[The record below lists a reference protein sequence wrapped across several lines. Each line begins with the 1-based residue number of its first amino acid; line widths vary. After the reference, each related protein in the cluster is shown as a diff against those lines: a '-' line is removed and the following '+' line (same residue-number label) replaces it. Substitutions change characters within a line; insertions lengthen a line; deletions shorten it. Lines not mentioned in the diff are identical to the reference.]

1 CSLPS
6 EQRIQK
12 ASKMAQRD
20 GCPRVKLSW
29 QEALGEE
36 AAAAAVAQ
44 AQAQKPKKSKS
55 KKASPK
61 PQPKDAKP
69 KRKKRHPNDVRTEQD
84 MDAIAGFDDSSENEL
99 EEEMDTFGGA
109 GFVLVDLESELEEL
123 ALVATEEGFA
133 NVRVGM
139 AQSKQKRNNKKKKK
153 EKKTEQKATTAVE
166 PVQETTNKAKKT
178 AKKVRQA
185 QKLLEKI
192 EVEDVEVEMA
202 MIETEKIKKS
212 KKKKKGKEGKQEE
225 VNAAATATTA
235 AKSTQGK
242 AKKEKQAKKEK
253 KKDTAKSNTQ
263 GSTGNV
269 PKNDKKPKKR
279 AAKEKET
286 MELEEKQAAPSQSRA
301 DGKPK
306 STNRGNR
313 GNGQV
318 TYSEY
323 LDRDVVIRGLE
334 TGGLLQGKLR
344 VNAMYRM
351 DGYITV
357 DGLSMDILVKGM
369 QDRNRALDGDLVAV
383 RLHPESEWKALDDE
397 GDRRAVVSK
406 PMSSSAGVDQN
417 ALHSLWLPSVETE
430 KCFFKL
436 STDEENSVDMLKQSM
451 SRLNERM
458 IESRRRPTASVVFIL
473 AQGNSNGFIGS
484 LEPATK
490 VKDLTSPL
498 SSNDNYAYFNA
509 DDQRLP
515 RRIRIPRLQLPDEF
529 VSRPLLYSKTMLCFC
544 RIKAWSTRHQ
554 SPMGEFVKTVG
565 EYTGIETGI
574 SAILSKHGLQSH
586 TLDFDSS
593 ILNELDEKYG
603 TSGEKWEIP
612 PEELQKRRDFRDT
625 QIFSI
630 DPYNARDLD
639 DALHIRALDDAR
651 TKFEIGVHIADVTH
665 FIEHNSLLDQ
675 EARSRATSVYLAN
688 RVLPMLPRILCEKL
702 CSLQPQ
708 VDRLAFSVVWQMNV
722 DGTLVDGAEPWFG
735 KSIIRS
741 CCKLDYG
748 SAQKMLD
755 GIITS
760 DGVDEWEEDR
770 RPIPGANPSITNAT
784 VIQSVK
790 DLWSIGE
797 NRRAMRFETGA
808 VSLNDVKLVFSLDA
822 MGNPTRYGSYEL
834 KDSNRL
840 VEEYMLLANY
850 LVAQQLLR
858 AHGPLAFLRHHPPP
872 VSRSMDQAL
881 ELLGKS
887 DINVDG
893 RSTKQLTESLE
904 RVRQDCGE
912 TTFVIAQALIIKPM
926 KPAEYMVAGNGA
938 SPDSWRH
945 YALNIP
951 YYTHFTSPIRR
962 YADVVVHRLLQESV
976 VGSSSLDAENP
987 ESRMVEFTS
996 VAQNCNEKKMTSKN
1010 AEKEC
1015 DKVFLCAYVQHH
1027 GDVEV
1032 TGVVLSMGQ
1041 KSFTVYILELGLEQR
1056 LFLQEINL
1064 KGSWNEK
1071 TSQLSIRLPVQK
1083 KRDEDEDTK
1092 SGDHEAPAQARKYG
1106 SEMLKLSFMKQL
1118 QMRMSTTKKMP
1129 LALTFTVIGEKS

>member
-1 CSLPS
+1 
-6 EQRIQK
+6 
-12 ASKMAQRD
+12 MAQREVR
-20 GCPRVKLSW
+20 PRVKLSW

-36 AAAAAVAQ
+36 ATAAATAQ
-44 AQAQKPKKSKS
+44 AQEPNRKSKS

-61 PQPKDAKP
+61 PQPKDAKSNV
-69 KRKKRHPNDVRTEQD
+69 KRKKRHPNDVKTEQD
-84 MDAIAGFDDSSENEL
+84 MDAIAGFDDSSEGEL
-99 EEEMDTFGGA
+99 DEEMDTFGGS

-133 NVRVGM
+133 SVRVG
-139 AQSKQKRNNKKKKK
+139 ATQSKKKRNNKKKKN
-153 EKKTEQKATTAVE
+153 ERKTEQGVTTVVE
-166 PVQETTNKAKKT
+166 TLKETKKK

-185 QKLLEKI
+185 QKLLETVGVEDA
-192 EVEDVEVEMA
+192 EVEVVMVE
-202 MIETEKIKKS
+202 KS
-212 KKKKKGKEGKQEE
+212 KKQKKKNRDKKEKQE
-225 VNAAATATTA
+225 VSPVGVAAIAE
-235 AKSTQGK
+235 KPTQGK
-242 AKKEKQAKKEK
+242 AKVKSNAKGNAADAPKKDKKQK
-253 KKDTAKSNTQ
+253 KKA
-263 GSTGNV
+263 
-269 PKNDKKPKKR
+269 
-279 AAKEKET
+279 
-286 MELEEKQAAPSQSRA
+286 
-301 DGKPK
+301 
-306 STNRGNR
+306 
-313 GNGQV
+313 
-318 TYSEY
+318 
-323 LDRDVVIRGLE
+323 VIRGLD

-357 DGLSMDILVKGM
+357 DGLSMDVLVKGM

-383 RLHPESEWKALDDE
+383 RLHPESEWKPLDNE
-397 GDRRAVVSK
+397 SDRKLVAST
-406 PMSSSAGVDQN
+406 PMSSSAEVDQN
-417 ALHSLWLPSVETE
+417 ALRSLWLPSVETE
-430 KCFFKL
+430 KCFFKR
-436 STDEENSVDMLKQSM
+436 SPDEENSVGMLKQSM
-451 SRLNERM
+451 IRLNER
-458 IESRRRPTASVVFIL
+458 IKESRRRPTASVVFIL

-490 VKDLTSPL
+490 VKGLNLPL

-529 VSRPLLYSKTMLCFC
+529 IIRPLLYSKTMLCFC

-554 SPMGEFVKTVG
+554 GPMGEFVKTVG

-574 SAILSKHGLQSH
+574 SAMLSKHGLQAH

-612 PEELQKRRDFRDT
+612 EEELQKRRDFRDT

-639 DALHIRALDDAR
+639 DALHIRALNDTR

-665 FIEHNSLLDQ
+665 FIDHNSLLDQ

-722 DGTLVDGAEPWFG
+722 DGTLVDGVEPWFG

-760 DGVDEWEEDR
+760 DDVDEWKEDR
-770 RPIPGANPSITNAT
+770 RPIPGANPNITNAT

-822 MGNPTRYGSYEL
+822 KGNPTRYGSYEL

-858 AHGPLAFLRHHPPP
+858 AHGPFAFLRHHPPP

-881 ELLGKS
+881 EKLGKS
-887 DINVDG
+887 DIKVDG

-904 RVRQDCGE
+904 RVRYDHGD

-926 KPAEYMVAGNGA
+926 KPAEYIVAGNGA
-938 SPDSWRH
+938 SPDWWRH

-976 VGSSSLDAENP
+976 VGSSSLDAENL

-1010 AEKEC
+1010 AETEC
-1015 DKVFLCAYVQHH
+1015 DKVFLCAYVQHQ

-1032 TGVVLSMGQ
+1032 TGAVLSTGQ

-1056 LFLQEINL
+1056 LFLQECNV

-1071 TSQLSIRLPVQK
+1071 TSQLSIRLPAPQK
-1083 KRDEDEDTK
+1083 KSEEEEGNAKTGAQD
-1092 SGDHEAPAQARKYG
+1092 APAKTAKKNFS
-1106 SEMLKLSFMKQL
+1106 SEMVKLSFMKQL
-1118 QMRMSTTKKMP
+1118 RMRMSTTKKMP
-1129 LALTFTVIGEKS
+1129 LALAFTVIGEKS

>member
-1 CSLPS
+1 MGR
-6 EQRIQK
+6 QRVV
-12 ASKMAQRD
+12 M
-20 GCPRVKLSW
+20 SW
-29 QEALGEE
+29 GEALGAPEPAPSE
-36 AAAAAVAQ
+36 PKPRAQ
-44 AQAQKPKKSKS
+44 QRD
-55 KKASPK
+55 ASP
-61 PQPKDAKP
+61 KP
-69 KRKKRHPNDVRTEQD
+69 KRKKRHPNDVKTEQD
-84 MDAIAGFDDSSENEL
+84 YDAIAGFGDSSEDEL
-99 EEEMDTFGGA
+99 DADVDTFGGA

-133 NVRVGM
+133 SVRVC
-139 AQSKQKRNNKKKKK
+139 SKEKKSRRRKDEKKVEQVAAAMKEEKKKEKERQAHKLLEAGEEEKDEAVAAEKGKQKKKKK
-153 EKKTEQKATTAVE
+153 
-166 PVQETTNKAKKT
+166 
-178 AKKVRQA
+178 
-185 QKLLEKI
+185 
-192 EVEDVEVEMA
+192 
-202 MIETEKIKKS
+202 S
-212 KKKKKGKEGKQEE
+212 KKGKKGKQE
-225 VNAAATATTA
+225 VADKQKGAALPDPKQKTG
-235 AKSTQGK
+235 KK
-242 AKKEKQAKKEK
+242 AKKEKVDAKQITSSGDARGGDGKEVAKNGK
-253 KKDTAKSNTQ
+253 KKKGGEGQAEQ
-263 GSTGNV
+263 
-269 PKNDKKPKKR
+269 
-279 AAKEKET
+279 
-286 MELEEKQAAPSQSRA
+286 LEEKKAPYLKSGA
-301 DGKPK
+301 DGNSKK
-306 STNRGNR
+306 SPTRGS
-313 GNGQV
+313 GQA

-323 LDRDVVIRGLE
+323 LDRDVVTRGLE
-334 TGGLLQGKLR
+334 MGGLLQGKLR
-344 VNAMYRM
+344 INAMYRM

-357 DGLSMDILVKGM
+357 DGLSMDVLVKGM
-369 QDRNRALDGDLVAV
+369 EDRNRALDGDLVVV
-383 RLHPESEWKALDDE
+383 RLHPESEWKPLNDE
-397 GDRRAVVSK
+397 NDKRAFGSAESK
-406 PMSSSAGVDQN
+406 PISSSAGIDQT
-417 ALHSLWLPSVETE
+417 ALHSLWLPSVQTDQ
-430 KCFFKL
+430 FFFER
-436 STDEENSVDMLKQSM
+436 SADEENSVNMLKQYM
-451 SRLNERM
+451 SRLNER
-458 IESRRRPTASVVFIL
+458 IKESCCRPTASVVYIL
-473 AQGNSNGFIGS
+473 AQGNVNGFIGS
-484 LEPATK
+484 LEPKTNP
-490 VKDLTSPL
+490 KDLNTPL
-498 SSNDNYAYFNA
+498 SNNDNYAYFNA
-509 DDQRLP
+509 DDLRLP

-544 RIKAWSTRHQ
+544 RIKMWSTRHQ

-593 ILNELDEKYG
+593 ILDELDKKYG
-603 TSGEKWEIP
+603 TSGEKWEVP
-612 PEELQKRRDFRDT
+612 DDELQKRRDFRET

-639 DALHIRALDDAR
+639 DALHISALNDSR

-665 FIEHNSLLDQ
+665 FMERNSLLDL

-722 DGTLVDGAEPWFG
+722 DGTLVDGVDPWFG

-755 GIITS
+755 GVIS
-760 DGVDEWEEDR
+760 PGNVGEWDEDR
-770 RPIPGANPSITNAT
+770 RPIPGANLNITNAT

-822 MGNPTRYGSYEL
+822 KGNPTRYGSYEL

-872 VSRSMDQAL
+872 VSRSMDLAL
-881 ELLGKS
+881 EQLSKS
-887 DINVDG
+887 DIKVDG

-904 RVRQDCGE
+904 KVRQDRGE
-912 TTFVIAQALIIKPM
+912 TAFAIVQALIIKPM

-938 SPDSWRH
+938 SPDSWYH

-962 YADVVVHRLLQESV
+962 YADVVVHRLLHESV
-976 VGSSSLDAENP
+976 AGAASSDSPASDDTDSS
-987 ESRMVEFTS
+987 ESRIMEFSS

-1015 DKVFLCAYVQHH
+1015 DKVFLCAYVQNH

-1032 TGVVLSMGQ
+1032 IGVVLSMGQ

-1056 LFLQEINL
+1056 LFLQEL
-1064 KGSWNEK
+1064 HLRGSWNEK
-1071 TSQLSIRLPVQK
+1071 TSQLSIRLPATQVSSEK
-1083 KRDEDEDTK
+1083 ATKVGDDDESESQDASAKNVK
-1092 SGDHEAPAQARKYG
+1092 SKSQSDFI
-1106 SEMLKLSFMKQL
+1106 KLSFMKQL
-1118 QMRMSTTKKMP
+1118 RLRMSTTKKMP
-1129 LALTFTVIGEKS
+1129 LALTFSVIGEKC

>member
-1 CSLPS
+1 
-6 EQRIQK
+6 
-12 ASKMAQRD
+12 MAQR
-20 GCPRVKLSW
+20 GGRARVKVSW

-36 AAAAAVAQ
+36 GAAAAAQ
-44 AQAQKPKKSKS
+44 AQEPHPKT

-61 PQPKDAKP
+61 PPPKDAKATP

-84 MDAIAGFDDSSENEL
+84 MDAVAGFDDSSEDEL
-99 EEEMDTFGGA
+99 DEETDTFGGA
-109 GFVLVDLESELEEL
+109 GFVMVELESELEEL
-123 ALVATEEGFA
+123 ALEATDEGFA
-133 NVRVGM
+133 SVRV
-139 AQSKQKRNNKKKKK
+139 QIQKKGTNGKKKKKK
-153 EKKTEQKATTAVE
+153 EKKAEQGATAAAEAQKLPETVEIEVEEAEVGVATTAVKSKKQKKKKRDKKE
-166 PVQETTNKAKKT
+166 KQEHEAAAAGKPAQGKAKAEKL
-178 AKKVRQA
+178 ARKEMRNDEENAPGKDKSQKKKAGKQNHQVEL
-185 QKLLEKI
+185 KEK
-192 EVEDVEVEMA
+192 EA
-202 MIETEKIKKS
+202 PPSRKGATGTPKKS
-212 KKKKKGKEGKQEE
+212 KKDARE
-225 VNAAATATTA
+225 
-235 AKSTQGK
+235 
-242 AKKEKQAKKEK
+242 
-253 KKDTAKSNTQ
+253 
-263 GSTGNV
+263 
-269 PKNDKKPKKR
+269 
-279 AAKEKET
+279 
-286 MELEEKQAAPSQSRA
+286 
-301 DGKPK
+301 
-306 STNRGNR
+306 
-313 GNGQV
+313 NGQIS
-318 TYSEY
+318 YAEY
-323 LDRDVVIRGLE
+323 LDRDVVVRGLE

-357 DGLSMDILVKGM
+357 DGLSMDVLVKGM
-369 QDRNRALDGDLVAV
+369 QDRNRGLDGDLVAV
-383 RLHPESEWKALDDE
+383 RLHPESEWKPLNDE
-397 GDRRAVVSK
+397 GERRSVGAPASK
-406 PMSSSAGVDQN
+406 PMSSTAGVDQN
-417 ALHSLWLPSVETE
+417 ALRSLWLPSVETD
-430 KCFFKL
+430 KCFFKH
-436 STDEENSVDMLKQSM
+436 SPEEESSVDMLKQSM
-451 SRLNERM
+451 ARLNKRVK
-458 IESRRRPTASVVFIL
+458 ESHHRPTASVVFIL

-484 LEPATK
+484 LEPASK
-490 VKDLTSPL
+490 VKDVNASL

-529 VSRPLLYSKTMLCFC
+529 IGRPLLYSKTMLCFC
-544 RIKAWSTRHQ
+544 RIKTWSTRHQ

-574 SAILSKHGLQSH
+574 SAILSKHGLQAH

-612 PEELQKRRDFRDT
+612 EDELQKRRDFRDT

-639 DALHIRALDDAR
+639 DALHIRALDGAR

-665 FIEHNSLLDQ
+665 FIEHNSLLDH

-708 VDRLAFSVVWQMNV
+708 VDRLAFSVVWQMNN
-722 DGTLVDGAEPWFG
+722 DGTLVDGFEPWFG

-755 GIITS
+755 GAITS
-760 DGVDEWEEDR
+760 DNVDEWEEDR
-770 RPIPGANPSITNAT
+770 RPIPSANPNITNAT

-822 MGNPTRYGSYEL
+822 KGNPTRYGSYEL

-881 ELLGKS
+881 EQLDKS
-887 DINVDG
+887 DIKVDG

-904 RVRQDCGE
+904 RVRQDRGE
-912 TTFVIAQALIIKPM
+912 TTFVIVQALIIKPM

-945 YALNIP
+945 YALTIP

-976 VGSSSLDAENP
+976 TSVSSAASDSEDP
-987 ESRMVEFTS
+987 ESRMTEFTS
-996 VAQNCNEKKMTSKN
+996 AAQNCNEKKMTSKN

-1027 GDVEV
+1027 GDIEV

-1056 LFLQEINL
+1056 VFLQESNL

-1071 TSQLSIRLPVQK
+1071 TSQLSIRMPASQK
-1083 KRDEDEDTK
+1083 KREEQAEK
-1092 SGDHEAPAQARKYG
+1092 GDQDAKRNAPP
-1106 SEMLKLSFMKQL
+1106 EMLKLSFMKQL
-1118 QMRMSTTKKMP
+1118 QMCMSTTKKMP
-1129 LALTFTVIGEKS
+1129 LALAFSVIGEKS

>member
-1 CSLPS
+1 
-6 EQRIQK
+6 
-12 ASKMAQRD
+12 MAQREVR
-20 GCPRVKLSW
+20 PRVKLSW

-36 AAAAAVAQ
+36 ATAAATAQ
-44 AQAQKPKKSKS
+44 AQEPNRKSKS

-61 PQPKDAKP
+61 PQPKDAKSNV
-69 KRKKRHPNDVRTEQD
+69 KRKKRHPNDVKTEQD
-84 MDAIAGFDDSSENEL
+84 MDAIAGFDDSSEGEL
-99 EEEMDTFGGA
+99 DEEMDTFGGS

-133 NVRVGM
+133 SVRVG
-139 AQSKQKRNNKKKKK
+139 ATQSKKKRNNKKKKN
-153 EKKTEQKATTAVE
+153 ERKTEQEVTTVVE
-166 PVQETTNKAKKT
+166 TSKETKKK

-185 QKLLEKI
+185 QKLLETVGVEDA
-192 EVEDVEVEMA
+192 EVEVVMVE
-202 MIETEKIKKS
+202 KS
-212 KKKKKGKEGKQEE
+212 KKQKKK
-225 VNAAATATTA
+225 NRD
-235 AKSTQGK
+235 
-242 AKKEKQAKKEK
+242 KKEKQEVSPVGVAAIAEKPTEGKAKVKSNAKGNAADAPKKDKKQKKKAGKEK
-253 KKDTAKSNTQ
+253 QA
-263 GSTGNV
+263 
-269 PKNDKKPKKR
+269 
-279 AAKEKET
+279 
-286 MELEEKQAAPSQSRA
+286 MELEEKEAPPAQSVTG
-301 DGKPK
+301 GKSNK
-306 STNRGNR
+306 SARKDNRGNS
-313 GNGQV
+313 QV
-318 TYSEY
+318 TTYSEY

-357 DGLSMDILVKGM
+357 DGLSMDVLVKGM

-383 RLHPESEWKALDDE
+383 RLHPESEWKPLDNE
-397 GDRRAVVSK
+397 SDRKLVAST

-417 ALHSLWLPSVETE
+417 ALRSLWLPSVETE
-430 KCFFKL
+430 KCFFKR
-436 STDEENSVDMLKQSM
+436 SPDEENSVDMLKQSM
-451 SRLNERM
+451 IRLNER
-458 IESRRRPTASVVFIL
+458 IKESRRRPTASVVFIL

-490 VKDLTSPL
+490 VKDLNLPL

-529 VSRPLLYSKTMLCFC
+529 ISRPLLYSKTMLCFC

-574 SAILSKHGLQSH
+574 SAILSKHGLQAH

-612 PEELQKRRDFRDT
+612 EEELQKRRDFRDT

-639 DALHIRALDDAR
+639 DALHIRALNDTR

-708 VDRLAFSVVWQMNV
+708 VDRLVFSVVWQMNV
-722 DGTLVDGAEPWFG
+722 DGTLVDGVEPWFG

-760 DGVDEWEEDR
+760 DDVDEWEEDR
-770 RPIPGANPSITNAT
+770 RPIPGANPNITNAT

-822 MGNPTRYGSYEL
+822 KGNPTRYGSYEL

-858 AHGPLAFLRHHPPP
+858 AHGPFAFLRHHPPP

-881 ELLGKS
+881 EKLGKS
-887 DINVDG
+887 DIKVDG

-904 RVRQDCGE
+904 RVRYDHGD

-926 KPAEYMVAGNGA
+926 KPAEYIVAGNGA
-938 SPDSWRH
+938 SPDWWRH
-945 YALNIP
+945 YALNIK

-976 VGSSSLDAENP
+976 VGSSSLDAENL

-1010 AEKEC
+1010 AETEC
-1015 DKVFLCAYVQHH
+1015 DKVFLCAYVQHQ

-1032 TGVVLSMGQ
+1032 TGAVLSTGQ

-1056 LFLQEINL
+1056 LFLQECNL

-1071 TSQLSIRLPVQK
+1071 TSQLSIRLPAPQK
-1083 KRDEDEDTK
+1083 KSEEEEGNAKTGAQD
-1092 SGDHEAPAQARKYG
+1092 APAKTAKKNFS
-1106 SEMLKLSFMKQL
+1106 SEMVKLSFMKQL
-1118 QMRMSTTKKMP
+1118 RMRMSTTKKMP

>member
-1 CSLPS
+1 
-6 EQRIQK
+6 
-12 ASKMAQRD
+12 MAQRD
-20 GCPRVKLSW
+20 SRPRVKLSW
-29 QEALGEE
+29 QEAMGEE
-36 AAAAAVAQ
+36 AATAAEA
-44 AQAQKPKKSKS
+44 KPSKS

-61 PQPKDAKP
+61 PQFKDAKP
-69 KRKKRHPNDVRTEQD
+69 KRKKRHPNEVRTEQD
-84 MDAIAGFDDSSENEL
+84 MDAIAGYDDSSESVL
-99 EEEMDTFGGA
+99 DEEIDTFGGA
-109 GFVLVDLESELEEL
+109 GFVMVDLESELEEL

-133 NVRVGM
+133 SVRVGGT
-139 AQSKQKRNNKKKKK
+139 QSKSKKNKKKKK
-153 EKKTEQKATTAVE
+153 NEKRKEAEVVTVVETAI
-166 PVQETTNKAKKT
+166 ETKKSSKKT
-178 AKKVRQA
+178 AKKMRQA
-185 QKLLEKI
+185 QKLLYKV
-192 EVEDVEVEMA
+192 EVEDVEVEMTV
-202 MIETEKIKKS
+202 MGIQKSKKQ
-212 KKKKKGKEGKQEE
+212 KKKKKEKQQT
-225 VNAAATATTA
+225 VIATDAAATAGE
-235 AKSTQGK
+235 STQSK
-242 AKKEKQAKKEK
+242 AKVETQGENEKSKDQAKRGAK
-253 KKDTAKSNTQ
+253 KNTPDA
-263 GSTGNV
+263 S
-269 PKNDKKPKKR
+269 KNDKNQKKKTD
-279 AAKEKET
+279 KENRT
-286 MELEEKQAAPSQSRA
+286 LELEEKQAPLSQSETDR
-301 DGKPK
+301 K
-306 STNRGNR
+306 SKATNRGNR

-323 LDRDVVIRGLE
+323 LDHDVVIRGLE
-334 TGGLLQGKLR
+334 MGGLLQGKLR

-357 DGLSMDILVKGM
+357 DGLSMDVLVKGM

-383 RLHPESEWKALDDE
+383 RLHPEAEWKAMDNVSDGRSVE
-397 GDRRAVVSK
+397 SK
-406 PMSSSAGVDQN
+406 PMSSSAGVDKN

-430 KCFFKL
+430 NCFLKR
-436 STDEENSVDMLKQSM
+436 SADEESSVNMLKQSL
-451 SRLNERM
+451 SRLNERVK
-458 IESRRRPTASVVFIL
+458 ESRRRPTASVVFIL

-490 VKDLTSPL
+490 VKTMDSPL
-498 SSNDNYAYFNA
+498 FSNDNYAYFNA

-529 VSRPLLYSKTMLCFC
+529 ISRPLLYSKTMLCFC

-612 PEELQKRRDFRDT
+612 EEEVKKRRDFRDT

-639 DALHIRALDDAR
+639 DALHIQALNGAR
-651 TKFEIGVHIADVTH
+651 TMFEIGVHIADVTH
-665 FIEHNSLLDQ
+665 FIEHKSLLDE

-708 VDRLAFSVVWQMNV
+708 VDRLAFSVVWQMNI
-722 DGTLVDGAEPWFG
+722 DGTLVDGVEPWFG

-755 GIITS
+755 GVISS
-760 DGVDEWEEDR
+760 DNVEEWEVDR
-770 RPIPGANPSITNAT
+770 RPIPGANSNISNAT

-808 VSLNDVKLVFSLDA
+808 VSLNDVKLTFSLDA
-822 MGNPTRYGSYEL
+822 KGNPIRYGPYEL

-858 AHGPLAFLRHHPPP
+858 VHGPLAFLRHHPPP
-872 VSRSMDQAL
+872 VSRAMDQAL
-881 ELLGKS
+881 ELLDKS
-887 DINVDG
+887 DIKVDG

-904 RVRQDCGE
+904 RVRHDHGD

-938 SPDSWRH
+938 SSDSWRH

-976 VGSSSLDAENP
+976 VESSSLDTENP

-996 VAQNCNEKKMTSKN
+996 VAQNCNEKKTTSKN

-1027 GDVEV
+1027 GDIEV

-1056 LFLQEINL
+1056 LFLQENSL

-1071 TSQLSIRLPVQK
+1071 TSQLSIRLPVPQK
-1083 KRDEDEDTK
+1083 KKEDEEKKTQTDEQETPLQTSK
-1092 SGDHEAPAQARKYG
+1092 FSS
-1106 SEMLKLSFMKQL
+1106 SEMIKLSFMKQL
-1118 QMRMSTTKKMP
+1118 RMHMSTTKKMP
-1129 LALTFTVIGEKS
+1129 LALTFTVVGERI

>member
-1 CSLPS
+1 
-6 EQRIQK
+6 
-12 ASKMAQRD
+12 M
-20 GCPRVKLSW
+20 
-29 QEALGEE
+29 
-36 AAAAAVAQ
+36 
-44 AQAQKPKKSKS
+44 
-55 KKASPK
+55 
-61 PQPKDAKP
+61 
-69 KRKKRHPNDVRTEQD
+69 
-84 MDAIAGFDDSSENEL
+84 
-99 EEEMDTFGGA
+99 
-109 GFVLVDLESELEEL
+109 EEL

-133 NVRVGM
+133 
-139 AQSKQKRNNKKKKK
+139 SKKNEKRTEQEVKAVASKKEKKK
-153 EKKTEQKATTAVE
+153 EKKM
-166 PVQETTNKAKKT
+166 
-178 AKKVRQA
+178 RQA
-185 QKLLEKI
+185 LKLLEVLEEEEKKEEE
-192 EVEDVEVEMA
+192 EVVVVVEQS
-202 MIETEKIKKS
+202 KKQKKKS
-212 KKKKKGKEGKQEE
+212 KKDKKNQQVTTGAATPKKKAGKNAKKEEKTDAKYAPKCGDAEGDGVNEAPKRKEKKKKGKQ
-225 VNAAATATTA
+225 NQAA
-235 AKSTQGK
+235 
-242 AKKEKQAKKEK
+242 
-253 KKDTAKSNTQ
+253 
-263 GSTGNV
+263 
-269 PKNDKKPKKR
+269 
-279 AAKEKET
+279 
-286 MELEEKQAAPSQSRA
+286 ELEEKDAAPPSKSEA
-301 DGKPK
+301 DGNSKK
-306 STNRGNR
+306 SSKKDARE
-313 GNGQV
+313 NGPV

-334 TGGLLQGKLR
+334 MGGLLQGKLR

-351 DGYITV
+351 DGYIRV
-357 DGLSMDILVKGM
+357 DGLSMDVLVKGM

-383 RLHPESEWKALDDE
+383 RLHPESEWKPMNEENEKRTVGSA
-397 GDRRAVVSK
+397 ASK
-406 PMSSSAGVDQN
+406 PISSTAGVNQT
-417 ALHSLWLPSVETE
+417 ALHSLWLPSVQTDQ
-430 KCFFKL
+430 CFFKR
-436 STDEENSVDMLKQSM
+436 SPDEENSVDMLKQSM
-451 SRLNERM
+451 ARLNER
-458 IESRRRPTASVVFIL
+458 IKESRCRPTATVVFIL
-473 AQGNSNGFIGS
+473 AQGNANGFIGS
-484 LEPATK
+484 LEPKTR
-490 VKDLTSPL
+490 VKDLNSSL
-498 SSNDNYAYFNA
+498 SNNDNYAFFNA
-509 DDQRLP
+509 DDLRLP

-529 VSRPLLYSKTMLCFC
+529 ISRPLLYSKTMLCFC
-544 RIKAWSTRHQ
+544 RIKTWSTRHQ

-593 ILNELDEKYG
+593 ILDELDEKYG
-603 TSGEKWEIP
+603 TSGEKWEV
-612 PEELQKRRDFRDT
+612 PEDELQKRRDFRQT

-639 DALHIRALDDAR
+639 DALHIRALNDAR

-665 FIEHNSLLDQ
+665 FMEHNSLLDR

-722 DGTLVDGAEPWFG
+722 DGTLVDGVEPWFG
-735 KSIIRS
+735 KSLIRS

-755 GIITS
+755 GVIS
-760 DGVDEWEEDR
+760 ADNVAEWEEDR
-770 RPIPGANPSITNAT
+770 RPIPGENPDITNAT
-784 VIQSVK
+784 VIRSVK

-822 MGNPTRYGSYEL
+822 KGNPTRYGSYEL

-872 VSRSMDQAL
+872 VARSMDLAL
-881 ELLGKS
+881 EQLSKS
-887 DINVDG
+887 DIKVDG

-904 RVRQDCGE
+904 RLRQDRGE
-912 TTFVIAQALIIKPM
+912 TTYAIAQALIIKPM

-938 SPDSWRH
+938 SSESWRH

-976 VGSSSLDAENP
+976 VGADSPASEN
-987 ESRMVEFTS
+987 EDSDSRIMEFTS
-996 VAQNCNEKKMTSKN
+996 VAQNCNDKKMTSKN

-1015 DKVFLCAYVQHH
+1015 DKVFLCAYVQNL

-1056 LFLQEINL
+1056 LFLQEL
-1064 KGSWNEK
+1064 HMRGSWNEK
-1071 TSQLSIRLPVQK
+1071 TSQLSIRLPVTQVK
-1083 KRDEDEDTK
+1083 LEKVTVMKDEENDTQDTTGK
-1092 SGDHEAPAQARKYG
+1092 NTRAKTQPD
-1106 SEMLKLSFMKQL
+1106 MIKLSFMKQL
-1118 QMRMSTTKKMP
+1118 RMCMSTTKKMP
-1129 LALTFTVIGEKS
+1129 LALTFSVIGEKS

>member
-1 CSLPS
+1 
-6 EQRIQK
+6 
-12 ASKMAQRD
+12 MAHR
-20 GCPRVKLSW
+20 RVKMSW

-36 AAAAAVAQ
+36 AVAEAPVQ
-44 AQAQKPKKSKS
+44 QPKS
-55 KKASPK
+55 KKKSLK
-61 PQPKDAKP
+61 QKS
-69 KRKKRHPNDVRTEQD
+69 KRKKRHPNDVKTEQD
-84 MDAIAGFDDSSENEL
+84 MDAIAGFDDSSEDEL
-99 EEEMDTFGGA
+99 DEEIDTFGGA
-109 GFVLVDLESELEEL
+109 GFVMVDLESEMEEL
-123 ALVATEEGFA
+123 ALIATEEGFA
-133 NVRVGM
+133 SVRVNVNVSKKEEKRRKRGKKKTEKKEEKM
-139 AQSKQKRNNKKKKK
+139 ETLETPKELKKKNKKVKQAQKLLETLEIEEKVVEKPKKPKKKKK
-153 EKKTEQKATTAVE
+153 EKQPSATEDIAVPAGNQKQGKVKKQKKQAEGKKTTQNDEVKSAAKV
-166 PVQETTNKAKKT
+166 NIANAAKK
-178 AKKVRQA
+178 KKSNKNA
-185 QKLLEKI
+185 GEEKHA
-192 EVEDVEVEMA
+192 VEVE
-202 MIETEKIKKS
+202 T
-212 KKKKKGKEGKQEE
+212 KEAPSE
-225 VNAAATATTA
+225 VNL
-235 AKSTQGK
+235 
-242 AKKEKQAKKEK
+242 KKPV
-253 KKDTAKSNTQ
+253 KKD
-263 GSTGNV
+263 
-269 PKNDKKPKKR
+269 
-279 AAKEKET
+279 
-286 MELEEKQAAPSQSRA
+286 
-301 DGKPK
+301 
-306 STNRGNR
+306 NR
-313 GNGQV
+313 GNGPV

-323 LDRDVVIRGLE
+323 LDHDTVIRGLE

-357 DGLSMDILVKGM
+357 DGLSMDLLVKGM

-383 RLHPESEWKALDDE
+383 RLHPESEWKPLNDE
-397 GDRRAVVSK
+397 GERRADGSMASK
-406 PMSSSAGVDQN
+406 PISSTAGVNQN

-430 KCFFKL
+430 KCFFKR
-436 STDEENSVDMLKQSM
+436 SDDEDTSVDMLKQSM
-451 SRLNERM
+451 NRLNER
-458 IESRRRPTASVVFIL
+458 IKESHKRPTATVVFIL
-473 AQGNSNGFIGS
+473 AQGNSTGFIGS
-484 LEPATK
+484 LEPASK
-490 VKDLTSPL
+490 VKDLSNPL
-498 SSNDNYAYFNA
+498 STNDNYAYFNA

-529 VSRPLLYSKTMLCFC
+529 ISRPLLYSKTMLCFC

-574 SAILSKHGLQSH
+574 SAILAKHGLQEH

-603 TSGEKWEIP
+603 TSGEKWQVP
-612 PEELQKRRDFRDT
+612 AEELQKRRDFRDT

-639 DALHIRALDDAR
+639 DALHITALNDTR

-665 FIEHNSLLDQ
+665 FMDHNSLLDR

-708 VDRLAFSVVWQMNV
+708 VDRLAFSVVWQMNI
-722 DGTLVDGAEPWFG
+722 DGTLVDGVEPWFG

-755 GIITS
+755 GAISS
-760 DGVDEWEEDR
+760 DNVSEWEEDR
-770 RPIPGANPSITNAT
+770 RPIPGANRNITNAT

-808 VSLNDVKLVFSLDA
+808 VSLNDVKLVFSLDGK
-822 MGNPTRYGSYEL
+822 GNPTRYGSYEL

-872 VSRSMDQAL
+872 VSRSMDEAL
-881 ELLGKS
+881 EQLDKS
-887 DINVDG
+887 DIKLDG

-904 RVRQDCGE
+904 RVRQDRGE
-912 TTFVIAQALIIKPM
+912 TTFTIVQALIIKPM

-962 YADVVVHRLLQESV
+962 YADVVVHHLLQESV
-976 VGSSSLDAENP
+976 TGGNTRDSEAS
-987 ESRMVEFTS
+987 ESRMTEFTS

-1015 DKVFLCAYVQHH
+1015 DKVFLCAYVRHH
-1027 GDVEV
+1027 GDIEV

-1041 KSFTVYILELGLEQR
+1041 KSFTVYILELGLDQR
-1056 LFLQEINL
+1056 IFLQEANL

-1071 TSQLSIRLPVQK
+1071 TSLLSIRLPAPPK
-1083 KRDEDEDTK
+1083 KKNANEDDSENGEPDSLLNAKKNST
-1092 SGDHEAPAQARKYG
+1092 
-1106 SEMLKLSFMKQL
+1106 SEMIKLTFMKQL
-1118 QMRMSTTKKMP
+1118 RMRMSTTKKMP
-1129 LALTFTVIGEKS
+1129 LALTFFVIGEKN

>member
-1 CSLPS
+1 
-6 EQRIQK
+6 
-12 ASKMAQRD
+12 
-20 GCPRVKLSW
+20 
-29 QEALGEE
+29 
-36 AAAAAVAQ
+36 
-44 AQAQKPKKSKS
+44 
-55 KKASPK
+55 
-61 PQPKDAKP
+61 
-69 KRKKRHPNDVRTEQD
+69 
-84 MDAIAGFDDSSENEL
+84 MDAIAGFDDSSEGEL
-99 EEEMDTFGGA
+99 DEEIDTFGGA
-109 GFVLVDLESELEEL
+109 GFVMVDLESEMEEL
-123 ALVATEEGFA
+123 ALIATEEGFSS
-133 NVRVGM
+133 VRVNVTSSKKEEKRRKRGKKKVDTKEVKVEKPETPKVTEK
-139 AQSKQKRNNKKKKK
+139 KQKKM
-153 EKKTEQKATTAVE
+153 
-166 PVQETTNKAKKT
+166 
-178 AKKVRQA
+178 RQA
-185 QKLLEKI
+185 QKLLETL
-192 EVEDVEVEMA
+192 ELE
-202 MIETEKIKKS
+202 EKVAEKPKKP
-212 KKKKKGKEGKQEE
+212 KKKKKEKQPRVTEAAGAPSADQKQGKVKKKKKQAEGKE
-225 VNAAATATTA
+225 TTNNDKVKGA
-235 AKSTQGK
+235 AKENVTSA
-242 AKKEKQAKKEK
+242 AKQINNAGRDKHVETKE
-253 KKDTAKSNTQ
+253 
-263 GSTGNV
+263 V
-269 PKNDKKPKKR
+269 PSEVKPKKQV
-279 AAKEKET
+279 K
-286 MELEEKQAAPSQSRA
+286 
-301 DGKPK
+301 
-306 STNRGNR
+306 NRGND
-313 GNGQV
+313 QV
-318 TYSEY
+318 TYAEY
-323 LDRDVVIRGLE
+323 LDHDTVIRGLE

-357 DGLSMDILVKGM
+357 DGLSMDLMVKGM

-383 RLHPESEWKALDDE
+383 RLHPESEWKPLNDE
-397 GDRRAVVSK
+397 GERRAVGSTTSK
-406 PMSSSAGVDQN
+406 PISSTAGVNQN
-417 ALHSLWLPSVETE
+417 ALHSLWLPSVETD
-430 KCFFKL
+430 KCFFKR
-436 STDEENSVDMLKQSM
+436 SDDDDTSVDMLKQSM
-451 SRLNERM
+451 NRLNER
-458 IESRRRPTASVVFIL
+458 IKESHRRPTATVVFIL
-473 AQGNSNGFIGS
+473 AQGNSTGFIGS
-484 LEPATK
+484 LEPASK
-490 VKDLTSPL
+490 VKDLSNPL
-498 SSNDNYAYFNA
+498 STNDNYAYFNA

-529 VSRPLLYSKTMLCFC
+529 ISRPLLYSKTTLCFC

-574 SAILSKHGLQSH
+574 SAILAKHGLQEH

-603 TSGEKWEIP
+603 TSGEKWQVP
-612 PEELQKRRDFRDT
+612 AEELQKRRDFRDT

-639 DALHIRALDDAR
+639 DALHITALNGAR

-665 FIEHNSLLDQ
+665 FMDHNSLLDR

-688 RVLPMLPRILCEKL
+688 KVLPMLPCILCEKL

-708 VDRLAFSVVWQMNV
+708 VDRLAFSVVWQMNL
-722 DGTLVDGAEPWFG
+722 DGTLVDGVKPWFG

-755 GIITS
+755 GAISS
-760 DGVDEWEEDR
+760 DNVGEWEEDR
-770 RPIPGANPSITNAT
+770 RPIPGANRNITNAT

-808 VSLNDVKLVFSLDA
+808 VSLNDVKLVFSLDGK
-822 MGNPTRYGSYEL
+822 GNPTRYGSYEL

-872 VSRSMDQAL
+872 VARSMDQTL
-881 ELLGKS
+881 EQLDKS
-887 DINVDG
+887 DIKLDG

-904 RVRQDCGE
+904 RVRQDRGE
-912 TTFVIAQALIIKPM
+912 TMFAIVQALIIKPM

-976 VGSSSLDAENP
+976 TGVDALNGEEP
-987 ESRMVEFTS
+987 ESRMTEYTS

-1056 LFLQEINL
+1056 IFLQEANL

-1071 TSQLSIRLPVQK
+1071 TSLLSIRLPAPQK
-1083 KRDEDEDTK
+1083 RKDEGEDDAE
-1092 SGDHEAPAQARKYG
+1092 SGDPVPLLNAKKNSA
-1106 SEMLKLSFMKQL
+1106 SEMIKLTFMKQL

-1129 LALTFTVIGEKS
+1129 LALTFFVLGEKN

>member
-1 CSLPS
+1 
-6 EQRIQK
+6 
-12 ASKMAQRD
+12 MAQREVR
-20 GCPRVKLSW
+20 PRVKLSW

-36 AAAAAVAQ
+36 ATAAATAQ
-44 AQAQKPKKSKS
+44 AQEPNRKSKS

-61 PQPKDAKP
+61 PQPKDAKSNV
-69 KRKKRHPNDVRTEQD
+69 KRKKRHPNDVKTEQD
-84 MDAIAGFDDSSENEL
+84 MDAIAGFDDSSEGEL
-99 EEEMDTFGGA
+99 DEEMDTFGGS

-133 NVRVGM
+133 SVRVG
-139 AQSKQKRNNKKKKK
+139 ATQSKKKRNNKKKKN
-153 EKKTEQKATTAVE
+153 ERKTEQEVTTVVE
-166 PVQETTNKAKKT
+166 TSKETKKK

-185 QKLLEKI
+185 QKLLETVGVEDA
-192 EVEDVEVEMA
+192 EVEVVMVE
-202 MIETEKIKKS
+202 KS
-212 KKKKKGKEGKQEE
+212 KKKKKKNRDKKEKQE
-225 VNAAATATTA
+225 VSPVGVAAIAE
-235 AKSTQGK
+235 KPTQGK
-242 AKKEKQAKKEK
+242 AKVKSNAKGNAADAPKKDKKQKKKAGKEKQA
-253 KKDTAKSNTQ
+253 
-263 GSTGNV
+263 
-269 PKNDKKPKKR
+269 
-279 AAKEKET
+279 
-286 MELEEKQAAPSQSRA
+286 MELEEKEAPPAQSVTG
-301 DGKPK
+301 GKSNK
-306 STNRGNR
+306 SARKDNRGNS
-313 GNGQV
+313 QV
-318 TYSEY
+318 TTYSEY

-357 DGLSMDILVKGM
+357 DGLSMDVLVKGM
-369 QDRNRALDGDLVAV
+369 QDRNRALDGDIVAV
-383 RLHPESEWKALDDE
+383 RLHPESEWKPLDNE
-397 GDRRAVVSK
+397 SDRKLVAST

-417 ALHSLWLPSVETE
+417 ALRSLWLPSVETE
-430 KCFFKL
+430 KCFFKR
-436 STDEENSVDMLKQSM
+436 SPDEENSVGMLKQSM
-451 SRLNERM
+451 IRLNER
-458 IESRRRPTASVVFIL
+458 IKESRHHPTASVVFIL
-473 AQGNSNGFIGS
+473 AQGNSNGYIGS
-484 LEPATK
+484 LEHATK
-490 VKDLTSPL
+490 VKDLNLPL

-529 VSRPLLYSKTMLCFC
+529 ISRPLLYSKTMLCFC

-574 SAILSKHGLQSH
+574 SAILSKHGLHAH

-593 ILNELDEKYG
+593 ILNELDEKCG

-612 PEELQKRRDFRDT
+612 EEELQKRRDFRDT

-639 DALHIRALDDAR
+639 DALHIRALNDTR

-665 FIEHNSLLDQ
+665 FIDHNSLLDQ

-722 DGTLVDGAEPWFG
+722 DGTLVDGVEPWFG

-760 DGVDEWEEDR
+760 DDVDEWEEDR
-770 RPIPGANPSITNAT
+770 RPIPGANPNITNAT

-822 MGNPTRYGSYEL
+822 KGNPTRYGSYEL

-881 ELLGKS
+881 EKLGKS
-887 DINVDG
+887 DIKVDG

-904 RVRQDCGE
+904 RVRYDHGD
-912 TTFVIAQALIIKPM
+912 TAFVIAQALIIKPM
-926 KPAEYMVAGNGA
+926 KPAEYIVAGNGA
-938 SPDSWRH
+938 SPDWWRH

-976 VGSSSLDAENP
+976 VGSSSLDVENL

-996 VAQNCNEKKMTSKN
+996 VAQNCKEKKMTSKN
-1010 AEKEC
+1010 AETEC
-1015 DKVFLCAYVQHH
+1015 DKVFLCAYVQHQ

-1032 TGVVLSMGQ
+1032 TGAVLSTGQ

-1056 LFLQEINL
+1056 LFLQECNL

-1071 TSQLSIRLPVQK
+1071 TSQLSIRLPAPQK
-1083 KRDEDEDTK
+1083 KSEEEGNTK
-1092 SGDHEAPAQARKYG
+1092 TGAQDAPAKTAKKNFS
-1106 SEMLKLSFMKQL
+1106 SEIVKLSFMKQL
-1118 QMRMSTTKKMP
+1118 RMRMSTTRKMP

>member
-1 CSLPS
+1 
-6 EQRIQK
+6 
-12 ASKMAQRD
+12 
-20 GCPRVKLSW
+20 
-29 QEALGEE
+29 
-36 AAAAAVAQ
+36 
-44 AQAQKPKKSKS
+44 
-55 KKASPK
+55 
-61 PQPKDAKP
+61 
-69 KRKKRHPNDVRTEQD
+69 
-84 MDAIAGFDDSSENEL
+84 
-99 EEEMDTFGGA
+99 
-109 GFVLVDLESELEEL
+109 
-123 ALVATEEGFA
+123 
-133 NVRVGM
+133 
-139 AQSKQKRNNKKKKK
+139 
-153 EKKTEQKATTAVE
+153 
-166 PVQETTNKAKKT
+166 
-178 AKKVRQA
+178 
-185 QKLLEKI
+185 
-192 EVEDVEVEMA
+192 
-202 MIETEKIKKS
+202 
-212 KKKKKGKEGKQEE
+212 
-225 VNAAATATTA
+225 
-235 AKSTQGK
+235 
-242 AKKEKQAKKEK
+242 
-253 KKDTAKSNTQ
+253 
-263 GSTGNV
+263 
-269 PKNDKKPKKR
+269 
-279 AAKEKET
+279 
-286 MELEEKQAAPSQSRA
+286 
-301 DGKPK
+301 
-306 STNRGNR
+306 
-313 GNGQV
+313 
-318 TYSEY
+318 
-323 LDRDVVIRGLE
+323 
-334 TGGLLQGKLR
+334 
-344 VNAMYRM
+344 
-351 DGYITV
+351 
-357 DGLSMDILVKGM
+357 
-369 QDRNRALDGDLVAV
+369 
-383 RLHPESEWKALDDE
+383 
-397 GDRRAVVSK
+397 
-406 PMSSSAGVDQN
+406 
-417 ALHSLWLPSVETE
+417 
-430 KCFFKL
+430 
-436 STDEENSVDMLKQSM
+436 
-451 SRLNERM
+451 
-458 IESRRRPTASVVFIL
+458 
-473 AQGNSNGFIGS
+473 
-484 LEPATK
+484 
-490 VKDLTSPL
+490 
-498 SSNDNYAYFNA
+498 
-509 DDQRLP
+509 
-515 RRIRIPRLQLPDEF
+515 
-529 VSRPLLYSKTMLCFC
+529 
-544 RIKAWSTRHQ
+544 
-554 SPMGEFVKTVG
+554 
-565 EYTGIETGI
+565 
-574 SAILSKHGLQSH
+574 
-586 TLDFDSS
+586 
-593 ILNELDEKYG
+593 
-603 TSGEKWEIP
+603 
-612 PEELQKRRDFRDT
+612 
-625 QIFSI
+625 
-630 DPYNARDLD
+630 
-639 DALHIRALDDAR
+639 
-651 TKFEIGVHIADVTH
+651 
-665 FIEHNSLLDQ
+665 
-675 EARSRATSVYLAN
+675 
-688 RVLPMLPRILCEKL
+688 MLPRILCEKL

-722 DGTLVDGAEPWFG
+722 DGTLVDGVEPWFG

-808 VSLNDVKLVFSLDA
+808 
-822 MGNPTRYGSYEL
+822 
-834 KDSNRL
+834 
-840 VEEYMLLANY
+840 
-850 LVAQQLLR
+850 QLLR